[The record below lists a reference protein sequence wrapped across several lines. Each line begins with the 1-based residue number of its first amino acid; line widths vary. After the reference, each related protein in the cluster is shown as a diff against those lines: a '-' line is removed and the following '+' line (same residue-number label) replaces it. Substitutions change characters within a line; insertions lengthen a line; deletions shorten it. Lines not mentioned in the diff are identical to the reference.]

1 MDPKSHR
8 SSVVGRSSSK
18 WPRAVQ
24 DLLQIASAFQGGK
37 LHLNCFKHVWC
48 FEVNGGP
55 VSYDDG
61 DDDDDDD
68 DDDHRGGGGG
78 DDAINFALTHFQPCQ
93 HVKGNPSTSHVA
105 FTFLKRPWPHPTT
118 SLSSYSI
125 HLVGFRFPTLVSHQR
140 RCRIWRWVVVS
151 IEPKQQCRTHTYIYT
166 DIICVYK
173 HNTQLYVEI
182 DTTYIEYM
190 YIILYIQH
198 KFDCKQSGVQCFVTL
213 KDGGSAENGG
223 RNGANR
229 RKGRASCGPYLRGC
243 WVGLKSVSM
252 AVGSRISFT
261 LFAPAFSWLDAIAN
275 SLHGSSWH
283 MLHTKCA
290 ETSYIILRLVNQ
302 CLSHK
307 TPLSHQYLNMFQGFK
322 HPCRESW

>member
-1 MDPKSHR
+1 MKFWNVWFQGETTNLFISGIFAGNAYHYGATAVGWPDGMDAALSDSDLRIESIGVPFFFWKNSSRLLKKNMTDPWEWYIYLHEWLIFDGQFVGKIYRSSHGSEK

-55 VSYDDG
+55 VSYDDDG
-61 DDDDDDD
+61 DDDDDDDD
-68 DDDHRGGGGG
+68 DDDHRGGGGGGGG

-151 IEPKQQCRTHTYIYT
+151 IEPQTAMSYTHTHIYIYR
-166 DIICVYK
+166 Y
-173 HNTQLYVEI
+173 
-182 DTTYIEYM
+182 YM
-190 YIILYIQH
+190 CI
-198 KFDCKQSGVQCFVTL
+198 
-213 KDGGSAENGG
+213 
-223 RNGANR
+223 
-229 RKGRASCGPYLRGC
+229 
-243 WVGLKSVSM
+243 
-252 AVGSRISFT
+252 
-261 LFAPAFSWLDAIAN
+261 
-275 SLHGSSWH
+275 
-283 MLHTKCA
+283 
-290 ETSYIILRLVNQ
+290 
-302 CLSHK
+302 
-307 TPLSHQYLNMFQGFK
+307 
-322 HPCRESW
+322 